1 MAVSTRLLSLSR
13 LMAWLSLAGFV
24 LVPAITAYVFL
35 RPDTSQWLMFNVDH
49 LGATLNGKVPL
60 NFRLMALACELVAV
74 AFTMWSLWSLRRL
87 FLLYAQGEVFSYGA
101 FRALNHVAIAL
112 FGGVIA
118 NFVMQGPIS
127 FLLSY
132 PLGPGHRYISLGFGS
147 GDVATLFMAGVVL
160 VIARVMIPAL
170 LASYVISVIFQE
182 GAFRGFASLG
192 EFNTFV
198 ARISLASFLAYV
210 FGQILD
216 IQVFDR
222 LRRMRQ
228 WWIAPVV
235 STLFGNLLDTFA
247 FFSIAFWHSDN
258 AFMAEHWVEI
268 AWVDYGVKLAVML
281 MLFVP
286 LYGMLLSAIT
296 RNLRR
301 QPATA

>member
-1 MAVSTRLLSLSR
+1 MVPGMGSLTPSTKKAQSMSASLPAARRGALAGLVAFHILIIIASNYLVQLPMTLFGWHTTWGAFSFPFIFLATDLTVRLLGKR
-13 LMAWLSLAGFV
+13 
-24 LVPAITAYVFL
+24 PA
-35 RPDTSQWLMFNVDH
+35 R
-49 LGATLNGKVPL
+49 
-60 NFRLMALACELVAV
+60 
-74 AFTMWSLWSLRRL
+74 
-87 FLLYAQGEVFSYGA
+87 
-101 FRALNHVAIAL
+101 
-112 FGGVIA
+112 
-118 NFVMQGPIS
+118 
-127 FLLSY
+127 
-132 PLGPGHRYISLGFGS
+132 
-147 GDVATLFMAGVVL
+147 L

-170 LASYVISVIFQE
+170 LASYLISVVFQE
-182 GAFRGFASLG
+182 GAFHGFAALG

-235 STLFGNLLDTFA
+235 STLFGNLLDTFT

-301 QPATA
+301 AATA